1 MSAIIIWRNIMQSK
15 TTIIYATAI
24 ISLAVIISTLIL
36 TRTWSSNYRM
46 NQTISVT
53 GSATKTF
60 QSDLGYLRTTIQ
72 TKAATAREA
81 FSTLESQKPA
91 LINFFQERGF
101 EEDSLHFFPANNYS
115 QEEFD
120 ENGRP
125 TGQILS
131 WNYSQRVEVRS
142 PDVQL
147 IQNMSLELSTLVNEG
162 IYVMVEQPEY
172 YFSGLDTL
180 KVHIQADAA
189 RNAMERA
196 QFIADATGKT
206 LGNMTGARMGVLQI
220 TPVNSNQVSNYGIN
234 DVSSIEKEITGVVTA
249 TFLIQ

>member
-1 MSAIIIWRNIMQSK
+1 MSAIIIQEHIMQSNR
-15 TTIIYATAI
+15 TILYAAAIVSLAI
-24 ISLAVIISTLIL
+24 IVCTLIF
-36 TRTWSSNYRM
+36 TQTWSGNYRM

-53 GSATKTF
+53 GSATKNF
-60 QSDLGYLRTTIQ
+60 QSDLGYLRATIQ
-72 TKAATAREA
+72 TRAATAREA
-81 FSTLESQKPA
+81 FSILESQKPA
-91 LINFFQERGF
+91 LIKFFQERGF
-101 EEDSLHFFPANNYS
+101 EKDSLHFFPANNYS

-120 ENGRP
+120 QNGRP

-131 WNYSQRVEVRS
+131 WNYSQRVEVHS

-147 IQNMSLELSTLVNEG
+147 IQNMSLEISTLVNKG
-162 IYVMVEQPEY
+162 INVMVEQPEY

-180 KVHIQADAA
+180 KVQIQADAA

-196 QFIADATGKT
+196 QFIADATGKA

>member
-1 MSAIIIWRNIMQSK
+1 MQSNRS
-15 TTIIYATAI
+15 IIYAAAI
-24 ISLAVIISTLIL
+24 ISLALVASTVIF

-53 GSATKTF
+53 GSATQTF
-60 QSDLGYLRTTIQ
+60 RSDLGYLRATVQ
-72 TKAATAREA
+72 TRAATAREA
-81 FSTLESQKPA
+81 FSILESQKPA
-91 LINFFQERGF
+91 LIQFFRERGF
-101 EEDSLHFFPANNYS
+101 SEKDLQFSPANNYS

-147 IQNMSLELSTLVNEG
+147 IHNMSLELSSLVNEG
-162 IYVMVEQPEY
+162 INVMVEQPEY

-180 KVHIQADAA
+180 KVQIQADAA
-189 RNAMERA
+189 RNAMQRA
-196 QFIADATGKT
+196 QFIADATGKK